1 MVLQSLFCFVWVF
14 IVHIVIFPLLLES
27 LSHATA
33 FLRVAMNFCGLSGPM
48 SLFFPWGSESRVEVL
63 ESQFQSRQSQKQ
75 TSD

>member
-14 IVHIVIFPLLLES
+14 IVLLLVIFPLLLES

-33 FLRVAMNFCGLSGPM
+33 LRVAMNFCGLSGPM
-48 SLFFPWGSESRVEVL
+48 SLFFSPGALKAEEVL